1 MQDVV
6 IVDRVYFHSLLE
18 MQADDE
24 YNVVALCKL
33 MRRMLCQGLGKLI
46 CPGGEQNFTRKLYG
60 RCWTGRGG

>member
-6 IVDRVYFHSLLE
+6 IVDRVYFISLLE

-33 MRRMLCQGLGKLI
+33 MRRMLYQGSGKLI
-46 CPGGEQNFTRKLYG
+46 CPGGSKISLENCTIGVGQG
-60 RCWTGRGG
+60 